1 MRHLITHLEHVLSLL
16 IVFLLLTGTVMYSGK
31 LFGHQFGAP
40 ETDGDAPV
48 YAAPDSR
55 QTAELGLP
63 ANATFTPTDSAAW
76 TVRNADG
83 EDLGYIITTEPYGKD
98 IRGFC
103 GPTPVYL
110 FFDTADTL
118 RAISA
123 LDNAESPGWWDDA
136 AAGVFPQFVGTP
148 AEALATKKVDAV
160 SGATF
165 SSTGIIS
172 HIHTTMAARADSASA
187 DADAAQ
193 PVIGWGRTLAVLAV
207 MALGIVGSLWGRGN
221 KPLRLVTLALNVA
234 VLGFWCGQYLSVSL
248 LRGWIENGTDPLLH
262 LPLVVMLLVA
272 VAIPFLHRP
281 HHYCLW
287 TCPFG
292 SAQELMWLIPVRKW
306 RLTPAAYALM
316 RVLRTLVLVVLLIL
330 LWCGTGAFLLDYEPF
345 SFFLLDKAAPA
356 VIILGLAFLVLS
368 MFMPHPW
375 CRSICPLGALLDL
388 SEDGAKKAVKKVMPH
403 ATGAVPRGSA
413 QAPADDK
420 R

>member
-16 IVFLLLTGTVMYSGK
+16 IVFLLLTGTVMYSGR
-31 LFGHQFGAP
+31 LFGYQYAAP
-40 ETDGDAPV
+40 QATADAPT

-55 QTAELGLP
+55 QAAEMGLP
-63 ANATFTPTDSAAW
+63 ADATLTPADSAAW

-83 EDLGYIITTEPYGKD
+83 ETLGLIVTTEPYGKD
-98 IRGFC
+98 IRGYC

-110 FFDTADTL
+110 FFDTNDTL

-148 AEALATKKVDAV
+148 ADSLAAKNVDAV

-165 SSTGIIS
+165 SSNGIIR
-172 HIHTTMAARADSASA
+172 HIHTTMAVRANSANT
-187 DADAAQ
+187 DTAQ
-193 PVIGWGRTLAVLAV
+193 PVIGWGRTLLVLAV
-207 MALGIVGSLWGRGN
+207 MALGIGGSLWGRGL
-221 KPLRLVTLALNVA
+221 KGLRLVTLILNVA
-234 VLGFWCGQYLSVSL
+234 VLGFWCGQYLSVTL
-248 LRGWIENGTDPLLH
+248 LRGWIENGADPLLH
-262 LPLVVMLLVA
+262 LPLVAMLLVA
-272 VAIPFLHRP
+272 VVVPFFHRP

-316 RVLRTLVLVVLLIL
+316 RILRTLVLIVLLVM

-356 VIILGLAFLVLS
+356 VIILALAFLALS
-368 MFMPHPW
+368 MFVPHPW
-375 CRSICPLGALLDL
+375 CRSVCPLGSLLDL
-388 SEDGAKKAVKKVMPH
+388 SEDGAKKAVKKVL
-403 ATGAVPRGSA
+403 PRTTTIAPPSSA
-413 QAPADDK
+413 KAPTDDK